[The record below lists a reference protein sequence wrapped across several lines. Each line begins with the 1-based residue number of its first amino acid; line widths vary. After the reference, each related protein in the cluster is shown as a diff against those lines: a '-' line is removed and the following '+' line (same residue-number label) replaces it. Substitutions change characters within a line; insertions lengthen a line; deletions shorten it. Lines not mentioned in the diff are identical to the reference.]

1 MASGSP
7 PMKLYSGYTMEKQ
20 NKKREELP
28 NWQIAVCGGIAGET
42 LWLLSHPIDVIKG
55 KMQFYGSEGQY
66 RSARDA
72 LRQTWSVGVKG
83 LFDGIGPALLRAM
96 PVSAETFAT

>member
-1 MASGSP
+1 M
-7 PMKLYSGYTMEKQ
+7 
-20 NKKREELP
+20 
-28 NWQIAVCGGIAGET
+28 
-42 LWLLSHPIDVIKG
+42 IKS

-72 LRQTWSVGVKG
+72 LRQTWRVKG